1 MTVLVVE
8 GTSKIYRKS
17 GSIAVV
23 DEEGNRVELPL
34 PDLEL
39 VVVVGERCRITSSA
53 MLTLISQGVPLV
65 VVSGK
70 VDTYGVLFDVIQ
82 VGAVNARS
90 AQYRCFEDSYCKLK
104 YAKPI
109 VMSKLRGLYNV
120 LRYEYKYHKVVP
132 EDVYSH
138 AKHSILEV
146 LESLKDAKDVDELRT
161 LEAEGSKYFWNVAMN
176 FIPEKYGFTGRKP
189 RKGDVINSAIDFLY
203 AVLYGIVTK
212 AVVVNGLDPF
222 YGCIHTLKSGRIS
235 LTYDLS
241 ELFKPI
247 AVHAV
252 IQACRKASLAT
263 FKNSRLL
270 KPRTIEVLVKHLYHR
285 LSRESEKVCGRKSIW
300 QLPIREVS
308 KFKEAMLR
316 LVNYTPYIYDSS
328 E

>member
-1 MTVLVVE
+1 M
-8 GTSKIYRKS
+8 I
-17 GSIAVV
+17 
-23 DEEGNRVELPL
+23 
-34 PDLEL
+34 
-39 VVVVGERCRITSSA
+39 VGERAQITSSA
-53 MLTLISQGVPLV
+53 MLTLLSQGVPLV

-70 VDTYGVLFDVIQ
+70 VDTYGVLFDVVQI
-82 VGAVNARS
+82 GTVNIRS
-90 AQYRCFEDSYCKLK
+90 AQYRCFEDSYCRLR

-132 EDVYSH
+132 EDVYNNI
-138 AKHSILEV
+138 KHGILEV
-146 LESLKDAKDVDELRT
+146 LENIKSARDVDELRV
-161 LEAEGSKYFWNVAMN
+161 LEAEGSKYFWNVAVN

-212 AVVVNGLDPF
+212 AIVINGLDPF
-222 YGCIHTLKSGRIS
+222 YGCIHTLKSGRTS

-247 AVHAV
+247 IIHTT
-252 IQACRKASLAT
+252 IQTCRKANLIA

-270 KPRTIEVLVKHLYHR
+270 KPKTIEVLVRHLYHR
-285 LSRESEKVCGRKSIW
+285 LSKESEKLHKRKSIW

-308 KFKEAMLR
+308 KFKEAMLK
-316 LVNYTPYIYDSS
+316 LVDYTPYIYDPS